1 MLNKQNKEL
10 KMELSN
16 KEWKEKLDNLLFE
29 KWSYE
34 TAGGD
39 NYDALHPEYDSKDA
53 PWFSQKHNDRLKQ
66 SYKQAKYD
74 YQEIKSNIKYV
85 REQIKEREILCTD

>member
-1 MLNKQNKEL
+1 MLNEQNKEL
-10 KMELSN
+10 KMELSTE
-16 KEWKEKLDNLLFE
+16 EWKAKLDDLLFE
-29 KWSYE
+29 QWSYE

-39 NYDALHPEYDSKDA
+39 NYDALHPEYDSRDA

-74 YQEIKSNIKYV
+74 YQELKDSIKYV
-85 REQIKEREILCTD
+85 RGQIKKGEIK